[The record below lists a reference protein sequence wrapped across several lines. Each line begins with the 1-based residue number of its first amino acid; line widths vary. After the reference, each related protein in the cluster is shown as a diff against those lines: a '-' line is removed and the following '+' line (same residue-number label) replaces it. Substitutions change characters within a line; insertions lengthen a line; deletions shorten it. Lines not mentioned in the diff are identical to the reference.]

1 LSNKYTQIYVLSLKE
16 EKMNQKYIWRFL
28 SLLIVVT
35 LLISGCG
42 SPAATAVPE
51 VVSPEV
57 GTTEIAATQAP
68 VAAEKT
74 KVVIFVGFGTG
85 TDPEQIT
92 RQEELQA
99 KYNSTHD
106 NIEIEFLIVPHEE
119 ANDRYLAMISGDDAP
134 QLVGPNGIAAV
145 AQQFESWDDISGF
158 IKAENYDTSDFYPEA
173 TKLLT
178 YPDRVLGLPIGVFPS
193 MIFYN
198 KDMFDA
204 AGIEYPTHDY
214 ADKTWTYDKLREI
227 GMKLTLDK
235 NGNGP
240 DSPDFDPTNMA
251 QWGFDDSWIVARGY
265 LAQWG
270 AKTVGSPTAAD
281 YKTAVANNPEWVYG
295 LQWLSDGIWKD
306 HFIPDAAG
314 QQAYYA
320 AGADPFGSNMIAMFE
335 SHTWFFAEGLGNLPF
350 EYDIAPIPYNQ
361 TGSRTARIHANLFTI
376 PKSAKNKE
384 AAWEVMKWLTA
395 PEQAVEV
402 CMIYGCIPARKSVAA
417 EFQTE
422 LEKSYPGMDYAVM
435 YEAIK
440 YLDNPHH
447 ESWVPE
453 WSRVEEIMNNAASLI
468 YSGEQKDAK
477 VVLDDANQ
485 QIQKLLDEYWASH

>member
-1 LSNKYTQIYVLSLKE
+1 MKRRNIWSVLCLF
-16 EKMNQKYIWRFL
+16 MIV
-28 SLLIVVT
+28 SLLIAA
-35 LLISGCG
+35 CG
-42 SPAATAVPE
+42 TTTATTSPAAVDATSAP
-51 VVSPEV
+51 
-57 GTTEIAATQAP
+57 TT
-68 VAAEKT
+68 KT

-92 RQEELQA
+92 KQEALQK

-106 NIEIEFLIVPHEE
+106 NIEIEFLIVPNAE
-119 ANDRYLAMISGDDAP
+119 ANDRYLAMLSGGDAP
-134 QLVGPNGIAAV
+134 QLVGPIGIAGIAA
-145 AQQFESWDDISGF
+145 QYDSWDDISSY
-158 IKAENYDTSDFYPEA
+158 IKAENYDMSDFYPVA
-173 TKLLT
+173 TQLLT
-178 YPDRVLGLPIGVFPS
+178 EPTRVLGLPIGVFPS

-204 AGIEYPTHDY
+204 AGVAYPTHDY
-214 ADKTWTYDKLREI
+214 ADKTWTYDKLREMGI
-227 GMKLTLDK
+227 QLTKDK

-240 DSPDFDPTNMA
+240 ESPDFDATNMA
-251 QWGFDDSWIVARGY
+251 QWGFDDSWITARGY

-270 AKTVGSPTAAD
+270 SEQVGSVTTAD
-281 YKTAVANNPEWVYG
+281 YKTAVANNPEWVNG

-320 AGADPFGSNMIAMFE
+320 AGADPFGSNMVAMFE

-350 EYDIAPIPYNQ
+350 EYDIAPIPYNP
-361 TGSRTARIHANLFTI
+361 TGTRTARIHANLYSI
-376 PKSAKNKE
+376 PKAAKNKE

-402 CMIYGCIPARKSVAA
+402 CMIYGCIPARESVATA
-417 EFQTE
+417 YQAE
-422 LEKSYPGMDYAVM
+422 LEKVYPGMDFTVM
-435 YEAIK
+435 YESIK

-453 WSRVEEIMNNAASLI
+453 WARVEEIMNNAVSLI

-485 QIQKLLDEYWASH
+485 QIQTLLDQYWTTH